1 MKIKSVNIKNFRSI
15 SELTIPFAEI
25 DGKVCNIL
33 LGKNE
38 SGKSNILKAISLLDS
53 NCEINYINDCNK
65 DSKKKNLTISVIYE
79 LLFDKDEFKK
89 IVIENLNIDK
99 SLIDL
104 DKIVRKIEIDTNGR
118 NDSYHIYLNE
128 KVKPINLVID
138 KNNTIKSIS
147 EVYNG
152 DEVITENN
160 IETLVPEYELL
171 NKNKL
176 EETIG
181 KELFE
186 ILDELIPKII
196 YWEPSTEYLIN
207 DTINLTAFKD
217 DFSISVPL
225 KNIFHI
231 ANIKDEEIKNR
242 IDLILKDDEERA
254 ELAQT
259 LSEEITEYVNKV
271 WTEHKININVIIENN
286 YDCIVNIEDKD
297 YDRPK
302 YKMEQRSDGFKQFI
316 SILLNLSAEN
326 KASILKNRLIL
337 LDEPEVH
344 LHPSGIKY
352 LRDELLKISENNS
365 LVISTHSTYM
375 IDKLNLNR
383 HFSITKNK
391 SITEIY
397 QVQEN
402 NPYEE
407 EVIYEALGTSIY
419 EYIYPNIV
427 IFEGKTDKDMFDIFS
442 KKLKSELNTKNV
454 SSISANGVNTI
465 EKYVKFFNNG
475 LVKGFVVLDSDK
487 EGKQVKNNI
496 TSQNDNYNNDNTF
509 EINDLIADSLSN
521 KTLEDLLPKE
531 ILEDICLRFFGLD
544 ITLKIDEPYIEQ
556 IKKMQKTI
564 NEKDL
569 KLEIMK
575 FVAEDINKV
584 SMPKDKIKEKYNLY
598 FEFVSNLY
606 LKIKS

>member
-1 MKIKSVNIKNFRSI
+1 MKIKSVTIENFRSI
-15 SELTIPFAEI
+15 SKLTIPFVEV
-25 DGKVCNIL
+25 DGKTCNIL

-38 SGKSNILKAISLLDS
+38 SGKSNILKALSLLDS
-53 NCEINYINDCNK
+53 NYEIDYINDCNK
-65 DSKKKNLTISVIYE
+65 DSKKKNLSILVTYE
-79 LLFDKDEFKK
+79 LLFNKDEFKEMVVK
-89 IVIENLNIDK
+89 NLNVDK
-99 SLIDL
+99 SLIDV
-104 DKIVRKIEIDTNGR
+104 DKIERKIEIDTNGR
-118 NDSYHIYLNE
+118 NDFYHIYLNE
-128 KVKPINLVID
+128 KVKPINLIID
-138 KNNTIKSIS
+138 EKDTIKSIS

-152 DEVITENN
+152 DVKITEDN
-160 IETLVPEYELL
+160 IETIIPQHKLL
-171 NKNKL
+171 NKDKL
-176 EETIG
+176 EQILED
-181 KELFE
+181 ELLE
-186 ILDELIPKII
+186 ILDELIPEVI
-196 YWEPSTEYLIN
+196 YWETSSEYLIN
-207 DTINLTAFKD
+207 DTIDLTAFKD
-217 DFSISVPL
+217 NFSISIPL

-231 ANIKDEEIKNR
+231 ANIKDEEIRNR
-242 IDLILKDDEERA
+242 INLILKDDEERS
-254 ELAQT
+254 ELSQI

-271 WTEHKININVIIENN
+271 WTEHKININVIIESNHH
-286 YDCIVNIEDKD
+286 CIVNVEDKD

-375 IDKLNLNR
+375 IDKLNLKR

-397 QVQEN
+397 QIQEN

-419 EYIYPNIV
+419 EYIYPNII

-442 KKLKSELNTKNV
+442 KKLKAELNTKNITA
-454 SSISANGVNTI
+454 ISANGVNAI

-475 LVKGFVVLDSDK
+475 SVKGFVVVDSDR

-496 TSQNDNYNNDNTF
+496 ISQNDNYNSNNTF
-509 EINDLIADSLSN
+509 EINDLIANNSSN
-521 KTLEDLLPKE
+521 KALEDLLPKE
-531 ILEDICLRFFGLD
+531 IVENICFRFFGLD
-544 ITLKIDEPYIEQ
+544 ITLIVDEPYVEQ
-556 IKKMQKTI
+556 IKKIQKTI

-575 FVAEDINKV
+575 FIVEDINKT
-584 SMPKDKIKEKYNLY
+584 SMTKDKIKEKYNLY

-606 LKIKS
+606 SKIK